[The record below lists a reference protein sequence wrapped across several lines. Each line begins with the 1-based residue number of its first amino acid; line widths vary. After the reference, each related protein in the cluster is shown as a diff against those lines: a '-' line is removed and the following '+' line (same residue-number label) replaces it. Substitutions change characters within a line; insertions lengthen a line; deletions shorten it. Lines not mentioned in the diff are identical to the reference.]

1 MRTRS
6 RSPMR
11 WQKGGDRRSPGG
23 RYFPDERRGMRG
35 SPGRKR
41 AGQSPVLEKRRSPN
55 GKSRSP
61 EKRSSK
67 SKDRVGGPLKP
78 KETAQEKKEREE
90 KEYQERLSKLPTPE
104 REIMEARKRKFEAR
118 SSVSEGRTKI
128 SLKTSQ
134 STPSLALTTKKKM
147 VGDSAKVSGGLI
159 SASKRALEEAE
170 SVKDG
175 ADSMEAKFDTGP
187 KAKSAALK
195 ADKFPRVGKEPG
207 DLRRGGKPSAEEG
220 EEQERG
226 VVTDLRVRLHKKKQ
240 EAVAVGKKVVDK
252 KEDGGVKE
260 EADVSSAKRKV
271 VPPGKMLPASRRAD
285 SRSASRSPSP
295 PPQKRKKKLSGDDLK
310 RTSNPEEEEDVE
322 DNIGLG
328 GRRIIV
334 ARPRSLSPGVQ
345 QQQFSEKEIYEE
357 MLRQQERRRIAIEEK
372 EIRKLKK
379 AMKKK
384 EKLERK
390 LKKHDKKESK
400 KKSKKVLDDNSDFS
414 EGEMLA
420 SLDLLKAK
428 QEQLAQA
435 PAKTEV
441 DSDEE
446 LYRFFEEP
454 ADHERKEKK

>member
-1 MRTRS
+1 M
-6 RSPMR
+6 
-11 WQKGGDRRSPGG
+11 
-23 RYFPDERRGMRG
+23 
-35 SPGRKR
+35 
-41 AGQSPVLEKRRSPN
+41 
-55 GKSRSP
+55 
-61 EKRSSK
+61 
-67 SKDRVGGPLKP
+67 
-78 KETAQEKKEREE
+78 
-90 KEYQERLSKLPTPE
+90 
-104 REIMEARKRKFEAR
+104 
-118 SSVSEGRTKI
+118 
-128 SLKTSQ
+128 
-134 STPSLALTTKKKM
+134 
-147 VGDSAKVSGGLI
+147 
-159 SASKRALEEAE
+159 
-170 SVKDG
+170 
-175 ADSMEAKFDTGP
+175 
-187 KAKSAALK
+187 
-195 ADKFPRVGKEPG
+195 
-207 DLRRGGKPSAEEG
+207 LR
-220 EEQERG
+220 
-226 VVTDLRVRLHKKKQ
+226 
-240 EAVAVGKKVVDK
+240 
-252 KEDGGVKE
+252 
-260 EADVSSAKRKV
+260 
-271 VPPGKMLPASRRAD
+271 LPASRRAD

-310 RTSNPEEEEDVE
+310 KTSNPEEEEDVE

-334 ARPRSLSPGVQ
+334 ARPRSLSPESDASSPENLQVITANMKKGMKKSLSSRLGPVDPGVQ

-400 KKSKKVLDDNSDFS
+400 KKSKKVLDDDSDFS
-414 EGEMLA
+414 EGEMLVSGNLLFPQKFILSIYPCHLVASQKLSFNFCPQA

-454 ADHERKEKK
+454 ADHERKEKKGGRHSEEGLAEKKKKKVGKKRRTSEDEVDGKRSRRSSGESGLRARLGRKVDKKTLEEEEEDQGRSAKSGKRHRKS

>member
-1 MRTRS
+1 M
-6 RSPMR
+6 
-11 WQKGGDRRSPGG
+11 
-23 RYFPDERRGMRG
+23 
-35 SPGRKR
+35 
-41 AGQSPVLEKRRSPN
+41 
-55 GKSRSP
+55 
-61 EKRSSK
+61 
-67 SKDRVGGPLKP
+67 
-78 KETAQEKKEREE
+78 
-90 KEYQERLSKLPTPE
+90 
-104 REIMEARKRKFEAR
+104 

-147 VGDSAKVSGGLI
+147 EGDSAKVSGGLI

-260 EADVSSAKRKV
+260 EADVASAKRKV

-295 PPQKRKKKLSGDDLK
+295 PPQKRKRKLSGDDLK
-310 RTSNPEEEEDVE
+310 RTSNPEEEDDVD

-334 ARPRSLSPGVQ
+334 ARPRSLSPESDASSSENLQVVTANMKKGMKKSLSSRLGPVDPGVQ

-372 EIRKLKK
+372 EIRK
-379 AMKKK
+379 
-384 EKLERK
+384 
-390 LKKHDKKESK
+390 
-400 KKSKKVLDDNSDFS
+400 KSKKVLDDDSDFS

-454 ADHERKEKK
+454 ADHERKEKKGGRHSEEGLAEKKKKKVGKKRRTSEDEVDGKRSRRSSGESGLRARLGRKVDKKTL